1 MTEILYV
8 CCSVRPATAWPEEI
22 LYPGARARRAPFLA
36 QRCSHLQDK
45 RRGQNFGK
53 AGGGNGPDVVELI
66 AGNIFWG
73 FVTLIDFTQ
82 RRKVRKERIE
92 SGIGRKILRRT
103 GGRERVIGVAVVCI
117 PLRSKRWLG
126 GGARGDRDGGGG

>member
-1 MTEILYV
+1 MH
-8 CCSVRPATAWPEEI
+8 W
-22 LYPGARARRAPFLA
+22 ARRASFLA

-103 GGRERVIGVAVVCI
+103 GGRERVIGVAVVAF
-117 PLRSKRWLG
+117 RSKLWLG
-126 GGARGDRDGGGG
+126 LWRREGRSRQ